1 VQVIT
6 IDGVTI
12 TQRRDA
18 VQNRAALID
27 AARVLLNRDPESSL
41 EAIAAAAGLSRRSV
55 YGHFANRDE
64 LLREIT
70 ALGASRL
77 AAALEDTHD
86 DDPVIESALIAA
98 RLWREVDSIQVM
110 AVIAVRGPLA
120 ANIAEHLRPLRDKV
134 LRAIER
140 GQRDGG
146 VRTDIDAARL
156 ARLVED
162 ALLSVFDESTREPLS
177 HAEGHRLVMLSVLG
191 VLGLDWREA
200 GALIDSV
207 SVLALEEKR

>member
-1 VQVIT
+1 MQVIT

-86 DDPVIESALIAA
+86 DDHVIELALIAA

-120 ANIAEHLRPLRDKV
+120 TNIAEHLRPLRDKV
-134 LRAIER
+134 LRAVER

-146 VRTDIDAARL
+146 VRTDVAAARL

-207 SVLALEEKR
+207 SVLGLEEKR